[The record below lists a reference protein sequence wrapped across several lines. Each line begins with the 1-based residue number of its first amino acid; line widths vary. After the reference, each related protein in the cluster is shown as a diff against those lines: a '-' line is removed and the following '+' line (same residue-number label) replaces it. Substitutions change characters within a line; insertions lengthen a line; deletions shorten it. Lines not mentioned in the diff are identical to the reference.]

1 MEKLGSSATC
11 EICGETRDVSPTIFE
26 GSRLLACE
34 KCIKDL
40 RLTKIKPRMARMA
53 LQPKPLMKKPKSKAV
68 LKGDYIMVEGYG
80 RTVRNAR
87 EERGLTLEDLANAL
101 NEKVSI
107 LKKVETEKII
117 PPPALISKLEHKLRV
132 ELIEEIK
139 KEPAL
144 LRKDAP
150 QDRRVTLGEVA
161 IFKEG
166 EEHQQGSE

>member
-1 MEKLGSSATC
+1 
-11 EICGETRDVSPTIFE
+11 
-26 GSRLLACE
+26 
-34 KCIKDL
+34 
-40 RLTKIKPRMARMA
+40 MA
-53 LQPKPLMKKPKSKAV
+53 LQPKPLMKKPKSKTV
-68 LKGDYIMVEGYG
+68 LEGDYIMVEGYG
-80 RTVRNAR
+80 RTVRTAR
-87 EERGLTLEDLANAL
+87 EERGLTLEDLANDL

-117 PPPALISKLEHKLRV
+117 PPPALISKLEHELRV